1 MIKIAVPNKGSLSDA
16 AQSILKEAGYKTRG
30 YSKALAVADT
40 EHDIEFFFLRPKDI
54 AIYVANGQL
63 DLGITGRDLAADSR
77 AAVDEVSLE
86 SALRRL
92 IRTWCAITWRSAVST
107 RKLSAWMVR

>member
-77 AAVDEVSLE
+77 AAVDEVLPLGFGDSRFF
-86 SALRRL
+86 LRG
-92 IRTWCAITWRSAVST
+92 AE
-107 RKLSAWMVR
+107 